1 MKIINFLRSRLRKYI
16 NQEVWLKDDIKNGLK
31 IGKGC
36 KIQPGLMVD
45 NSNAWLIEIGN
56 YVTIAPQAYLLAHD
70 ASTKIP
76 LGGTKVGKVVL
87 EDYCFIG
94 ARALIMPGVTVG
106 KNSIVAAGSVVTK
119 SVPENSVVGGNPAKF
134 ICSLEEYLNKQK
146 ELIKVLPNYDDSYSI
161 NKNIPLEKRKQ
172 MSDDLKDQMG
182 FRF

>member
-16 NQEVWLKDDIKNGLK
+16 NQEVWLKDDIKAGLK

-36 KIQPGLMVD
+36 KIQPGLMID

-119 SVPENSVVGGNPAKF
+119 SVPENTVVGGNPAKF
-134 ICSLEEYLNKQK
+134 ICTVDEYMNKQR
-146 ELIKVLPNYDDSYSI
+146 ELMKVLPNYDDSYSI
-161 NKNIPLEKRKQ
+161 NKNIPPEKRKQ
-172 MSDDLKDQMG
+172 MSEELKNSLG